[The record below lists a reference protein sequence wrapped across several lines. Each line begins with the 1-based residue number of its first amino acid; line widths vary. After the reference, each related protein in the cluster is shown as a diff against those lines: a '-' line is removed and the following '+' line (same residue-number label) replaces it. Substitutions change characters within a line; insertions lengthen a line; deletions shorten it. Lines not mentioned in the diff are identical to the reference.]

1 MSTTHEVSWSPFVY
15 PKYKSYNKRLTTFF
29 ERFWPVSLN
38 QDNFKMAEAGFFYS
52 GFGDIVICAFCGL
65 TLNKWL
71 PNDDPITEHRK
82 FNQDCKF
89 LRLFQDKNSNTNEI
103 NLKSIKL
110 FISASLF
117 YLRKNLDY
125 YRNIVYFYFHEKI
138 LKRRI
143 YNRFINICKIC
154 FGAES
159 NILVLPCRHVST
171 CLSCTLCT
179 EICPICR
186 CEIISTIKIFF
197 A

>member
-1 MSTTHEVSWSPFVY
+1 MSTHEVSWSPSVY
-15 PKYKSYNKRLTTFF
+15 PKYKSYNKRLSTFF

-143 YNRFINICKIC
+143 YN
-154 FGAES
+154 
-159 NILVLPCRHVST
+159 
-171 CLSCTLCT
+171 
-179 EICPICR
+179 
-186 CEIISTIKIFF
+186 
-197 A
+197 

>member
-1 MSTTHEVSWSPFVY
+1 
-15 PKYKSYNKRLTTFF
+15 
-29 ERFWPVSLN
+29 
-38 QDNFKMAEAGFFYS
+38 MAEAGFFYS

-89 LRLFQDKNSNTNEI
+89 LRLFQGKNSNTNEI

-125 YRNIVYFYFHEKI
+125 YRNIVYFYFHENSKKTY
-138 LKRRI
+138 L
-143 YNRFINICKIC
+143 
-154 FGAES
+154 
-159 NILVLPCRHVST
+159 
-171 CLSCTLCT
+171 
-179 EICPICR
+179 
-186 CEIISTIKIFF
+186 
-197 A
+197 

>member
-1 MSTTHEVSWSPFVY
+1 MSTTHEVSWSPSVY

-171 CLSCTLCT
+171 CLSCTLCN